1 MTELEVRQKYVN
13 ILYSWYK
20 KGLKESN
27 GSHMQIINIYN
38 ACTPL
43 PRGYKVKSTDSWC
56 ATTVSAAAILAEKQT
71 GIKYTSI
78 IPRECSCPKQID
90 LFKKLGEWQ
99 ENDAYV
105 PTVGDVIYYDWQ
117 DNGVG
122 NDTGTADHV
131 GVVYTVSAGYITVI
145 EGNKADAMGLRRIK
159 INGKY
164 IRGFGVPKYSKLATS
179 SSSSSSS
186 TSTPSIHKAG
196 TSYYLNNAAIY
207 TSSTSTSPAAYRT
220 GKVYIY
226 DFQVINKRIR
236 IIANASDIGKISKV
250 IGWVNTSSLYNI
262 KSPVS
267 STTSS
272 KPAFAAGAA
281 MSLKNVALYS
291 ASTSSKAA
299 SHVTGNYYVWSTQVI
314 NKRIRITTA
323 KSYAGRSGKITGW
336 ISYSA
341 VRSMF
346 R

>member
-299 SHVTGNYYVWSTQVI
+299 SHVTGTYYVWSTQVI

>member
-1 MTELEVRQKYVN
+1 MTELEVRQRYVN

-71 GIKYTSI
+71 DLKYTSI

-105 PTVGDVIYYDWQ
+105 PTVGDIIYYDWQ

-122 NDTGTADHV
+122 DDTGTADHV

-186 TSTPSIHKAG
+186 ISTPSIHKAG

-281 MSLKNVALYS
+281 ISLKNVALYS

-299 SHVTGNYYVWSTQVI
+299 SHVTGTYYVWSTQVI

-341 VRSMF
+341 VKSMF